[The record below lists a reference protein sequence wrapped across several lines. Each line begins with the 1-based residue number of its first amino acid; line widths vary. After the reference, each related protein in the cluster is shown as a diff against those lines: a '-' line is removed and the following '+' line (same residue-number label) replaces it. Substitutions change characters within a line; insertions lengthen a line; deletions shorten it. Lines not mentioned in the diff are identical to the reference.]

1 MLVALQVGD
10 RIERQFGLLVQIVR
24 PPNALDSQEIR
35 VSVNP
40 SWASF
45 DEV

>member
-10 RIERQFGLLVQIVR
+10 RIERQFGFLVQIVR

-40 SWASF
+40 ELGKF
-45 DEV
+45 